1 MLLDESTPTLGPNA
15 PALNAMGIAAADNN
29 STANRHINHMNH
41 TPTAHEITENFLNTM
56 ITVPDPAVTSASPR
70 IGGGFAPAPAAPGGG
85 GGGGNIVLAA
95 AQRNLPVTNVVSNVT
110 YSQYVNGSIFS
121 VPKSWTNEPAL
132 GDSLVVS
139 VYSFVKAFLRFVRF
153 LSHHQKYE
161 LTCFGRLDC
170 MEGSVSEQV
179 YLFAF
184 RHDKCFGGLR
194 LI

>member
-1 MLLDESTPTLGPNA
+1 MLLDESTPALGPNA
-15 PALNAMGIAAADNN
+15 PTLNAMRVVTADNN
-29 STANRHINHMNH
+29 PTASHHINHMNH

-70 IGGGFAPAPAAPGGG
+70 IGGGFTPAAPAAPGGG
-85 GGGGNIVLAA
+85 GNGVLAA

-161 LTCFGRLDC
+161 LMYD
-170 MEGSVSEQV
+170 SDV
-179 YLFAF
+179 
-184 RHDKCFGGLR
+184 
-194 LI
+194 